1 MTEKVNSDGSLKN
14 GDLHSG
20 IGFTIRDHRGTL
32 MTAGAKAIVSSS
44 ILFTEAIAAKEALIT
59 TTTIFDGHAA

>member
-1 MTEKVNSDGSLKN
+1 MNSDGSLKN

-32 MTAGAKAIVSSS
+32 MTAGAKAILSSS
-44 ILFTEAIAAKEALIT
+44 ILFTEGVKQ
-59 TTTIFDGHAA
+59 